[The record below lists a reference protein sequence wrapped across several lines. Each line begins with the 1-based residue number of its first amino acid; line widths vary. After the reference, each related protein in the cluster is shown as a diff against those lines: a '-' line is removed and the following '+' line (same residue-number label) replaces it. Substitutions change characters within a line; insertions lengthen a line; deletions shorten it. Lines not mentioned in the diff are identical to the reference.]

1 MTGQSQ
7 GPSVNPHWDV
17 SFALKQLRG
26 LQSAGTLLVEE
37 VDRHFTR
44 VGDSRF
50 TTHPESKGMATAAVM
65 VVSYAAEFA
74 LKTLY
79 AQTHPKEKPK
89 DLGTHDLVALF
100 DELDPAIQAQAQ
112 KCLETLPVLGNS
124 DWLGDEPDL
133 RLILEEDSGN
143 FVEWRY
149 VPEQTSNGVKAAPHA
164 LLNAV
169 QALGHLC
176 RDLAA
181 GQSQPGHGQGGSTTP
196 C

>member
-1 MTGQSQ
+1 MTGQPQ

-17 SFALKQLRG
+17 SIALKQLRG
-26 LQSAGTLLVEE
+26 LQSAGKLLVEE
-37 VDRHFTR
+37 VDRHFNR
-44 VGDSRF
+44 VGNSGC
-50 TTHPESKGMATAAVM
+50 TSHPEARGMATAAVM
-65 VVSYAAEFA
+65 VVSHAAEFA

-89 DLGTHDLVALF
+89 DLGTHDLAALF

-133 RLILEEDSGN
+133 RLILEEDRGN

-149 VPEQTSNGVKAAPHA
+149 VPEQTSEWVKAAPHA

-176 RDLAA
+176 RDLTT
-181 GQSQPGHGQGGSTTP
+181 GQSQSGRGQGDSTTP